1 MLMAKIYLKT
11 YSGALVS
18 VKAEKNYC
26 AEIGDTVSIK
36 VPMEHSSLF
45 DAKIGVCEGGLIP

>member
-18 VKAEKNYC
+18 VKAENNYC

-45 DAKIGVCEGGLIP
+45 DAQIGVCEGD